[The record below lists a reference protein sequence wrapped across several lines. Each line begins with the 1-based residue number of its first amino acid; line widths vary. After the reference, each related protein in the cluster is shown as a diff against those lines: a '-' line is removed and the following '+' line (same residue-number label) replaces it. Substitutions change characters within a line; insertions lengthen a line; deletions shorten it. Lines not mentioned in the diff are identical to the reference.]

1 MQTVQKKFSLMLAI
15 IYGEIA
21 SQLGGNMSS
30 GVKIQLPEILC
41 ASSCALLISGLSWQ
55 GWVFLGM
62 GIFGA
67 LLRTSLAMQES
78 KLAKEK
84 VESSANILAEGAREF
99 VDALKKSGND
109 SSRFN

>member
-1 MQTVQKKFSLMLAI
+1 
-15 IYGEIA
+15 
-21 SQLGGNMSS
+21 MSNS

-41 ASSCALLISGLSWQ
+41 AASCALLISGLAWQ

-62 GIFGA
+62 GLFGA
-67 LLRTSLAMQES
+67 LLRTSLAMQEA
-78 KLAKEK
+78 KLSKEK
-84 VESSANILAEGAREF
+84 VETSANILAEGAREF